1 VFCLAAS
8 TKSPRTSPCLAASIC
23 PPRRSTRPSSAR
35 ITRAMFAAPYSVDE
49 VQFAYCNRIFL
60 RWRTHRNRPILALAA
75 LDQCTLSEIAAQY
88 GLEILQSESS
98 QNELM
103 AQVSMKPNE
112 SISTCASKL
121 KGQVSKWVRL
131 KLALETPHDLL
142 SKGYFACTVGDT
154 TSAAVEAYLLKQCE
168 HHGYASRVLP
178 PVYLREYE
186 PAADHDSILA
196 PRHAWVLAR
205 FHLVF
210 STWHRRG
217 VFGSAEAR
225 AVAEQWEHMQ
235 TRLRFKLIKVSFV
248 PDHVHI
254 AVRLHPAVSP
264 AALSVELMN
273 AAQELACSKLAQS
286 VIKAGV
292 ERLWQPSAY
301 LGSYGDLASG
311 QIRAY
316 IDNWVKEDEQA

>member
-1 VFCLAAS
+1 
-8 TKSPRTSPCLAASIC
+8 
-23 PPRRSTRPSSAR
+23 
-35 ITRAMFAAPYSVDE
+35 MFAEPYSLDE

-75 LDQCTLSEIAAQY
+75 LDQSTLSEIAAQY
-88 GLEILQSESS
+88 GLEILKSASS

-103 AQVSMKPNE
+103 AQVSMKPGE
-112 SISTCASKL
+112 SISSCASKL
-121 KGQVSKWVRL
+121 KGQVSKWLRL
-131 KLALETPHDLL
+131 KLGLETPSDLL
-142 SKGYFACTVGDT
+142 SKGYFACTVGNS
-154 TSAAVEAYLLKQCE
+154 TSAAVEAYLIKQSE

-178 PVYLREYE
+178 PVCLREYE
-186 PAADHDSILA
+186 PAAADDPIVA

-217 VFGSAEAR
+217 VFGSAEAS
-225 AVAEQWEHMQ
+225 AIAEQWELMQ
-235 TRLRFKLIKVSFV
+235 TRLRFRLIKVSFV

-264 AALSVELMN
+264 AALSVDLMN
-273 AAQELACSKLAQS
+273 AAQEFAFTKLAQS
-286 VIKAGV
+286 VIEAGV
-292 ERLWQPSAY
+292 DRLWQPSAY
-301 LGSYGDLASG
+301 LSSYGDLASG

-316 IDNWVKEDEQA
+316 IDNWIKEGEQA

>member
-1 VFCLAAS
+1 
-8 TKSPRTSPCLAASIC
+8 
-23 PPRRSTRPSSAR
+23 
-35 ITRAMFAAPYSVDE
+35 MFAAPYSLDE

-88 GLEILQSESS
+88 SLEILESASS

-103 AQVSMKPNE
+103 AQVSMKPDE

-121 KGQVSKWVRL
+121 KGQISKWLRL
-131 KLALETPHDLL
+131 KLGLETPTDLL
-142 SKGYFACTVGDT
+142 SKGYFACTVGNS
-154 TSAAVEAYLLKQCE
+154 TSAAVEAYLSKQSE

-186 PAADHDSILA
+186 PAANDDRIVA

-210 STWHRRG
+210 STWRRRG
-217 VFGSAEAR
+217 VFGSADAS

-235 TRLRFKLIKVSFV
+235 TRLRFRLIKVSFV

-273 AAQELACSKLAQS
+273 AAQEFAFSKLAQS
-286 VIKAGV
+286 VIEAGV

-301 LGSYGDLASG
+301 LSSYGDLASG

-316 IDNWVKEDEQA
+316 IDNWTKEGEQA

>member
-1 VFCLAAS
+1 
-8 TKSPRTSPCLAASIC
+8 
-23 PPRRSTRPSSAR
+23 
-35 ITRAMFAAPYSVDE
+35 MFAAPYSLDE

-60 RWRTHRNRPILALAA
+60 RWRMHRNRPSLALAA

-88 GLEILQSESS
+88 GLEILKSASS

-103 AQVSMKPNE
+103 SQVSMKPDE

-121 KGQVSKWVRL
+121 KGQVSKWLRL
-131 KLALETPHDLL
+131 KLGLGTPTDLL
-142 SKGYFACTVGDT
+142 SKGYFACTVGNS
-154 TSAAVEAYLLKQCE
+154 TSEAVEAYLTKQSE
-168 HHGYASRVLP
+168 HHGYSSRVLP

-186 PAADHDSILA
+186 PAAADDPIVA

-210 STWHRRG
+210 STWRRRG
-217 VFGSAEAR
+217 VFGSAEAS
-225 AVAEQWEHMQ
+225 AVAEQWERMQ
-235 TRLRFKLIKVSFV
+235 TRLRFRLIKVSFV

-273 AAQELACSKLAQS
+273 AAQEFAFSTLAQS
-286 VIKAGV
+286 VIEAGV

-301 LGSYGDLASG
+301 LSSYGDLASG

-316 IDNWVKEDEQA
+316 IDNWIKEGEQA